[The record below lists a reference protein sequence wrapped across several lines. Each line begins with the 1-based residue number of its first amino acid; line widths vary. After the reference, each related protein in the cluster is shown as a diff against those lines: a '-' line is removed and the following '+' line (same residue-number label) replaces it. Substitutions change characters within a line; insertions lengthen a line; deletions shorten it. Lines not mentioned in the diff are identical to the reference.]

1 VRVTCS
7 QDSLHRALAVA
18 GRAVATKSTLPILGN
33 YLLEA
38 AHDTLSI
45 SATNLEFGISCHINA
60 TVAQAGR
67 TTLQARVLSD
77 FVANLP
83 AGEVELSDDANP
95 LLTLVRS
102 GQSQAHLRGID
113 PDDFPRLISN
123 VEGGAA
129 FTIDPA
135 VLREAISHVVF
146 AAATDDSRP
155 VLAGVQ
161 LDVRDGAIAL
171 SAADGFRMSLRSV
184 ALEDGPSE
192 PLTIIVPAKAL
203 QELSRVLA
211 DVADPVTLQVTP
223 NQSQML
229 VTAAGVRFSSRLID
243 GAFPDLKQVVP
254 KQWNTRT
261 VVRRETLL
269 DATKR
274 AAIFA
279 RTNNDV
285 IRLAMAPAE
294 DGFDMGRVTIT
305 ANAAD
310 TGDNQDDVDAS
321 VEGGEVQI
329 AFNGR
334 YLSDVLGVMRGSEV
348 AFELMGPNS
357 AGVIKSVETDDF
369 THVIMPMV
377 IGSN

>member
-1 VRVTCS
+1 MRVTCS
-7 QDSLHRALAVA
+7 QDSLHKALAVA
-18 GRAVATKSTLPILGN
+18 GRAVATKSTLPVLGN
-33 YLLEA
+33 FLLEA
-38 AHDTLSI
+38 ADDVLTI
-45 SATNLEFGISCHINA
+45 SATNLEFGISVAVPA

-83 AGEVELSDDANP
+83 AGDVELAEDSNP
-95 LLTLVRS
+95 LQTLVRS

-113 PDDFPRLISN
+113 PDDFPRLISS
-123 VEGGAA
+123 VDGGQQLH
-129 FTIDPA
+129 IDPA
-135 VLREAISHVVF
+135 LLRESIAHVVF
-146 AAATDDSRP
+146 AAASDDSRP

-161 LDVRDGAIAL
+161 LDVRDGMLGL

-184 ALEDGPSE
+184 ALVDGPGD
-192 PLTIIVPAKAL
+192 PMTIIVPARAL
-203 QELSRVLA
+203 QELSRVLG
-211 DVADPVTLQVTP
+211 DVSAPVSIQVTP
-223 NQSQML
+223 NQSQL
-229 VTAAGVRFSSRLID
+229 LATADGVRFTTRLID

-261 VVRRETLL
+261 VVRRELLL

-274 AAIFA
+274 ASIFA

-294 DGFDMGRVTIT
+294 DGFEMGRLTIT

-334 YLSDVLGVMRGSEV
+334 YLADVLGVMRGSEV
-348 AFELMGPNS
+348 AFELMGSNS
-357 AGVIKSVETDDF
+357 AGVIRSVDNDDF

>member
-1 VRVTCS
+1 
-7 QDSLHRALAVA
+7 
-18 GRAVATKSTLPILGN
+18 
-33 YLLEA
+33 
-38 AHDTLSI
+38 
-45 SATNLEFGISCHINA
+45 
-60 TVAQAGR
+60 
-67 TTLQARVLSD
+67 
-77 FVANLP
+77 
-83 AGEVELSDDANP
+83 
-95 LLTLVRS
+95 
-102 GQSQAHLRGID
+102 
-113 PDDFPRLISN
+113 
-123 VEGGAA
+123 
-129 FTIDPA
+129 
-135 VLREAISHVVF
+135 
-146 AAATDDSRP
+146 
-155 VLAGVQ
+155 
-161 LDVRDGAIAL
+161 
-171 SAADGFRMSLRSV
+171 MSLRSV
-184 ALEDGPSE
+184 ALNEAPSE
-192 PLTIIVPAKAL
+192 PMAIIVPAKAL

-211 DVADPVTLQVTP
+211 DVPTGTLNVTP
-223 NQSQML
+223 NQSQIL
-229 VTAAGVRFSSRLID
+229 VSAAGVRFLSRLID

-357 AGVIKSVETDDF
+357 AGVIKSVDTDDF

>member
-1 VRVTCS
+1 MRVTCS
-7 QDSLHRALAVA
+7 QESLHRALGAA

-33 YLLEA
+33 VLLEA
-38 AHDTLSI
+38 SGDTLTI
-45 SATNLEFGISCHINA
+45 SATNLEFGIACEINA
-60 TVAQAGR
+60 TVSQPGR

-83 AGEVELSDDANP
+83 AGEVELAQDQNP

-113 PDDFPRLISN
+113 ADDFPPLMSAI
-123 VEGGAA
+123 EGGV
-129 FTIDPA
+129 TLTLDPA
-135 VLREAISHVVF
+135 VLREAIAHVVF

-161 LDVRDGAIAL
+161 LDARDTSLTL
-171 SAADGFRMSLRSV
+171 SAADGFRMSLRRI
-184 ALEDGPSE
+184 ALDAPATE

-211 DVADPVTLQVTP
+211 EAGDQITVQVTP

-229 VTAAGVRFSSRLID
+229 VTAPGVRFSTRLID

-269 DATKR
+269 EATKR

-285 IRLAMAPAE
+285 VRMAMAPAT
-294 DGFDMGRVTIT
+294 DGLDMGRVTIT